1 MRGQDQFNT
10 ERARSL
16 RKSQTSAEGKLWFC
30 IRNRQVDGYKFVRQA
45 PLCGY
50 FVDFLCRELK
60 LVIEVDGA
68 THGTPEEIARDTR
81 RTMALNADGYEL
93 LRINNEDV
101 HQGLDGV
108 IDAIHHA
115 IARRARESYR
125 ASPREARGTEEA
137 QSLSRVAG
145 RGLG

>member
-1 MRGQDQFNT
+1 MRGQDHFNT

-16 RKSQTSAEGKLWFC
+16 RKSQTSAEGKLWFY
-30 IRNRQVDGYKFVRQA
+30 IRNRQVDGYKFVRQV

-68 THGTPEEIARDTR
+68 THGMPNEIARDVR
-81 RTMALNADGYEL
+81 RTNALNAEGYEV
-93 LRINNEDV
+93 LRINNDDI

-108 IDAIHHA
+108 IDAIHHV
-115 IARRARESYR
+115 IARRAREL
-125 ASPREARGTEEA
+125 SP
-137 QSLSRVAG
+137 SS
-145 RGLG
+145 